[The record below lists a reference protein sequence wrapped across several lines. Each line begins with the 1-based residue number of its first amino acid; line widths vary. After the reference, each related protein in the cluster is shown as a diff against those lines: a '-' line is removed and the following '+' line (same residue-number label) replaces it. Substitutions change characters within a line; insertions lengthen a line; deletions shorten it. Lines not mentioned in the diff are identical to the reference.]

1 MGKSGWVGVVGI
13 LLETEAGR
21 TNDMRNCQRV
31 VQEGDNNWTVKKKR
45 LKKNN
50 LKNRKKEY
58 NVTI

>member
-1 MGKSGWVGVVGI
+1 VDW
-13 LLETEAGR
+13 
-21 TNDMRNCQRV
+21 
-31 VQEGDNNWTVKKKR
+31 EGDNNWTVKKKR